1 MVTLGPCFA
10 ATFRLELVYGTGV
23 GLLWGRRVGKLYFG
37 SVAGG
42 LVACAALGVAHFALR
57 EPMPTVPA
65 TPQILFR
72 PAQSLAPELNERR
85 YAPDDK
91 IALIQDLQRNLQ
103 RLGCYDGT
111 VNGVWTPATRDA
123 MRAFIERVNARL
135 PTDQPDE
142 FLLNLA
148 ASHEKKACVDKS
160 VYAAAA
166 PVPAS
171 AKRRSAAPT
180 ETGAIEKRDVPATN
194 PASSGASGGLPTFV
208 PVAGLESRIEADKTG
223 ESNQPPPVPTVYA
236 TPVKTAAVGGDQ
248 DLIAD
253 WLEKGTPSR
262 ATTATVAAANSP
274 EPARALP
281 SVSVQQASA
290 DEGPVADGAAPR
302 NVTVTF
308 QPEDEVRNGEEAPP
322 KAKPRK
328 RLRAMKNYSKPPK
341 FVKSIMRDV
350 QSAMSSLGLY

>member
-10 ATFRLELVYGTGV
+10 ATFRLELVFGTGV

-148 ASHEKKACVDKS
+148 ASHERKACVDKS

-166 PVPAS
+166 PVSTS

-180 ETGAIEKRDVPATN
+180 ETGAIEKRVAPAT
-194 PASSGASGGLPTFV
+194 SSPVAEGLPTFV
-208 PVAGLESRIEADKTG
+208 PVAGLDSRIEADKAVQ
-223 ESNQPPPVPTVYA
+223 SNQQPPVPTVYA

-253 WLEKGTPSR
+253 WLDKGTPSR
-262 ATTATVAAANSP
+262 STTATVAAANSP
-274 EPARALP
+274 EPARTLP

-308 QPEDEVRNGEEAPP
+308 QPEDEVRNGEEAPS
-322 KAKPRK
+322 KAKRRK

>member
-1 MVTLGPCFA
+1 M
-10 ATFRLELVYGTGV
+10 
-23 GLLWGRRVGKLYFG
+23 GKLYFG

-42 LVACAALGVAHFALR
+42 LVACAALAVAHFSLR
-57 EPMPTVPA
+57 EPMPTIPA

-123 MRAFIERVNARL
+123 MRAFVERVNARL

-148 ASHEKKACVDKS
+148 ANHESKACVDKA
-160 VYAAAA
+160 VYAAPVTPVKAA
-166 PVPAS
+166 
-171 AKRRSAAPT
+171 RRTVAAI
-180 ETGAIEKRDVPATN
+180 ETGAIDKSAVPSATSE
-194 PASSGASGGLPTFV
+194 ALPTFV
-208 PVAGLESRIEADKTG
+208 PVAGLGSRIEEEKPV
-223 ESNQPPPVPTVYA
+223 EISSQPTVPRVYA
-236 TPVKTAAVGGDQ
+236 TPVKTAATGGDQ

-253 WLEKGTPSR
+253 WLEKGTQSR
-262 ATTATVAAANSP
+262 SSTATTAVAAAASA
-274 EPARALP
+274 EPARPLP

-290 DEGPVADGAAPR
+290 DEEAIVDRVRPV
-302 NVTVTF
+302 NVTVAYE
-308 QPEDEVRNGEEAPP
+308 PEDEARDGQEAPP
-322 KAKPRK
+322 KAKRRK